1 MASAKYTDLRKKGGT
16 VKMRL
21 LLATPD
27 AESRD
32 LLRALLALALDLMC
46 LDVTTAEARTPTDV
60 MAHVEAHCEDVIL
73 LDWAMAEAETPALVR
88 TILQANPQL
97 RVIVLLPDRVQQ
109 YRQLVWD
116 AGACNSI
123 PKEHMEQ
130 EWLSSVLCV
139 MHRAME
145 REARLLRMFT

>member
-1 MASAKYTDLRKKGGT
+1 MQ
-16 VKMRL
+16 MRL

-32 LLRALLALALDLMC
+32 LLHAILALALDLMC
-46 LDVTTAEARTPTDV
+46 LQVTTAEASTRTEV
-60 MAHVEAHCEDVIL
+60 MEHAQAHADDVIL
-73 LDWAMAEAETPALVR
+73 LDWSMAEAETPDFVR
-88 TILQANPQL
+88 ELHTINPLL
-97 RVIVLLPDRVQQ
+97 RIVVLLPNRVQQ

-145 REARLLRMFT
+145 REARLLKMLA

>member
-1 MASAKYTDLRKKGGT
+1 
-16 VKMRL
+16 MRL

-27 AESRD
+27 KDSLE
-32 LLRALLALALDLMC
+32 LLHSLLHLALDLMC
-46 LDVTTAEARTPTDV
+46 LDVSAADVDTRDELMARVDN
-60 MAHVEAHCEDVIL
+60 HLDDIIL
-73 LDWAMAEAETPALVR
+73 LDWTMAEAETPALVKE
-88 TILQANPQL
+88 ILQRNAMM
-97 RVIVLLPDRVQQ
+97 RVIVLLPDRVHQ
-109 YRQLVWD
+109 YRQLVWN

-145 REARLLRMFT
+145 REARLLKLFA